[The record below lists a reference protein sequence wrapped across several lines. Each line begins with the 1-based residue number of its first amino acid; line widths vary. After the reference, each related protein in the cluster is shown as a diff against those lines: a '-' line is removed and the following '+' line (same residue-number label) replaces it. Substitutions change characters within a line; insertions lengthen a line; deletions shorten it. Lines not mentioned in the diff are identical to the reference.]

1 MFRGSLGE
9 CPWEVWW
16 ECPGESRENVRGKSW
31 EMSEESGGNVRGKSG
46 GMSVYPVSE
55 SLNII
60 VYL

>member
-31 EMSEESGGNVRGKSG
+31 EMPGNPVGMSGG
-46 GMSVYPVSE
+46 
-55 SLNII
+55 SLGECL
-60 VYL
+60 YTLFQSL